1 MTIKEVSER
10 FGVSTDTLRYY
21 ERIGLI
27 PQIARTAGGIRD
39 YTESDI
45 GWVEH
50 TICMR
55 NAGVPIEALL
65 TKLKQNHDTV
75 ITLEDGILDG
85 GFGEKIARFYGASNM
100 KVMNY
105 GLKKEF
111 LDRYNVDAVLKDNH
125 LTAEQIVEDVL
136 SIS

>member
-27 PQIARTAGGIRD
+27 PPVARTSGGIRD

-45 GWVEH
+45 SWVEH

-55 NAGVPIEALL
+55 NAGVPSCFQSVFSAH
-65 TKLKQNHDTV
+65 QAAR
-75 ITLEDGILDG
+75 
-85 GFGEKIARFYGASNM
+85 IAP
-100 KVMNY
+100 
-105 GLKKEF
+105 
-111 LDRYNVDAVLKDNH
+111 
-125 LTAEQIVEDVL
+125 
-136 SIS
+136 

>member
-45 GWVEH
+45 GWVEQLYV
-50 TICMR
+50 CAM
-55 NAGVPIEALL
+55 P
-65 TKLKQNHDTV
+65 
-75 ITLEDGILDG
+75 
-85 GFGEKIARFYGASNM
+85 
-100 KVMNY
+100 
-105 GLKKEF
+105 EF
-111 LDRYNVDAVLKDNH
+111 RLRRL
-125 LTAEQIVEDVL
+125 
-136 SIS
+136 

>member
-45 GWVEH
+45 SWVEH

-55 NAGVPIEALL
+55 NAGVPIEALIEYIRL
-65 TKLKQNHDTV
+65 FQMGDAHLKRGV
-75 ITLEDGILDG
+75 S
-85 GFGEKIARFYGASNM
+85 FSRSNTSSLM
-100 KVMNY
+100 SKKNR
-105 GLKKEF
+105 LKTRWNAYSIKF
-111 LDRYNVDAVLKDNH
+111 LNTRMR
-125 LTAEQIVEDVL
+125 
-136 SIS
+136 

>member
-45 GWVEH
+45 SWVEH
-50 TICMR
+50 TYVCAM
-55 NAGVPIEALL
+55 P
-65 TKLKQNHDTV
+65 
-75 ITLEDGILDG
+75 
-85 GFGEKIARFYGASNM
+85 
-100 KVMNY
+100 
-105 GLKKEF
+105 EF
-111 LDRYNVDAVLKDNH
+111 RLRRL
-125 LTAEQIVEDVL
+125 
-136 SIS
+136 

>member
-45 GWVEH
+45 SW
-50 TICMR
+50 
-55 NAGVPIEALL
+55 
-65 TKLKQNHDTV
+65 
-75 ITLEDGILDG
+75 G
-85 GFGEKIARFYGASNM
+85 GAHYMYAQCRSA
-100 KVMNY
+100 
-105 GLKKEF
+105 
-111 LDRYNVDAVLKDNH
+111 D
-125 LTAEQIVEDVL
+125 
-136 SIS
+136 